1 MDQDL
6 MNLTS
11 FDEHVRQVIPR
22 LPEPMHQ
29 RALAA
34 VVDGTTGADT
44 EEQLLQEV
52 SARLGLPPEQAMN
65 LIEEAAGALVAE
77 EPEIERWWDLRLN
90 LQDG

>member
-22 LPEPMHQ
+22 LAEPMHQ

-34 VVDGTTGADT
+34 VVDGTTGAAT
-44 EEQLLQEV
+44 EEELLEEV
-52 SARLGLPPEQAMN
+52 STRLGLPPEQAMS

-77 EPEIERWWDLRLN
+77 EPGIERWWDLRLS